1 MDDDELRHRLNAI
14 ERGLTA
20 LNSALGEVRNDLL
33 ARMNN
38 QHERLINDINGL
50 RNDYI
55 NTKAFLLQD
64 AAGRGR
70 QWLDLE
76 DRVSK
81 LEQRRDG

>member
-1 MDDDELRHRLNAI
+1 MPI

-38 QHERLINDINGL
+38 QHERLINDINRL

-55 NTKAFLLQD
+55 NTKAFSRMPLPEAD
-64 AAGRGR
+64 SGSI
-70 QWLDLE
+70 
-76 DRVSK
+76 SK
-81 LEQRRDG
+81 TA